1 MKRADIDWPIFRGAL
16 TVFVLCL
23 LVSGAMLAAS
33 IYFRDEMESDF
44 NKDQVRFQSI
54 SRKYL
59 AIDEEDRFIKQF
71 YPRFREL
78 YAEGIIGNEHRL
90 NWIETLRSAGAR
102 IDLPSLSYEIM
113 SQKEYTPSY
122 AIYRGSYQIYVSKMK
137 LTFGLLHE
145 GDLERLF
152 DELNQR
158 ASGLYSVADCT
169 FTSSQKT
176 IEHDPK
182 QENISAQCELLW
194 YTIKPADGRQL
205 VIS

>member
-59 AIDEEDRFIKQF
+59 AIDEEYRFIKQF

-169 FTSSQKT
+169 FTSSQKA
-176 IEHDPK
+176 IGHDPK

-194 YTIKPADGRQL
+194 YTIRPSDGRQL

>member
-1 MKRADIDWPIFRGAL
+1 MKLADINWPILRGAI
-16 TVFVLCL
+16 TVFVLCF
-23 LVSGAMLAAS
+23 LVSGAMLATS

-102 IDLPSLSYEIM
+102 IDLPSLSYEIT
-113 SQKEYTPSY
+113 SQKEYTPGY

-176 IEHDPK
+176 IERDPK
-182 QENISAQCELLW
+182 QENILAECELLW
-194 YTIKPADGRQL
+194 YTIRPSDGRQL